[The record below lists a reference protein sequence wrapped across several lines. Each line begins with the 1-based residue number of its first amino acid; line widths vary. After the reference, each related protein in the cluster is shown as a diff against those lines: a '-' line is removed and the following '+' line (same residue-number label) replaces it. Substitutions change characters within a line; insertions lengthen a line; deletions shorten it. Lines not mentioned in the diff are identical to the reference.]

1 MATVSNTMSTRIA
14 LDTVEAQASV
24 RGLTQAV
31 SSMTSAWKAQEAQL
45 RTAGDYMQAAEAKYT
60 GLGQAIEAQKN
71 KIEVL
76 KREQDELGKGTQV
89 NAEQYL
95 KYENQINQAT
105 AKLAS
110 LEQQQQK
117 ARQSMDYQKSGLAD
131 LQSEYR
137 KQNDLSQS
145 LVQRLKAEGQE
156 YSALKEQYR
165 NSKESVNN
173 LNEQY
178 QKQVKELEKVRK
190 ESGEISDA
198 FRTQQ
203 KRVNDTATSLAHART
218 ASDKFN
224 AEMKRA
230 DPSLFGRLRSK
241 IAGVNSEIR
250 ETGRET
256 RKIRGLFK
264 SAFAA
269 NIASSAV
276 SNGLGF
282 VKSKVSEL
290 ISSSGEY
297 VKYQQTMSASWKTL
311 TGSAEEGQKMVDM
324 TNKMAQAAANSTEMV
339 DGLNKKLYAVTNDSD
354 RTAKMTK
361 EILILQDAFGQTD
374 EAVENFG
381 TQWSQMIANGKVQGQ
396 DMLSIINVF
405 PKMKQEIMAVAGEM
419 TKGSALTAEEYAKM
433 QKDGQITAEMA
444 EKALERM
451 SGKYKDATKNFA
463 ETIPGL
469 ERTIKARVPA
479 VISAFT
485 KPFNEMKN
493 PVLQKVGD
501 WFSDPKIE
509 DRVKKSGEKTSKALG
524 TVLEAFSKAFKLGDS
539 DKAVNGLMDRF
550 DKWIGSLADYTAKN
564 APKILAFF
572 KGLASGIGSTV
583 KIAGSIGAGAFEAIK
598 GIAGAVSGM
607 LGAFSKNN
615 DANSK
620 AKGLSGSLAAIAKH
634 KTALKAIGGLII
646 TTTVGLKAYTLAT
659 KAFSIAQGVATGAV
673 RLFNVAMNASPI
685 GLVVTAITGIVTVLG
700 TLYATNKDFRKW
712 VNSTFGKAVK
722 FAGKAWKSVSKFIS
736 KVVKGFKKFI
746 GAPLTNF
753 GKFASGVIAGAADMA
768 KKAGKSIS
776 GFVSDSA
783 KAIGSFTSDTVS
795 KAKKGFDSFGKGV
808 SSMFNGMGKKTKKGL
823 SGVSKSAKK
832 EMDKASKATV
842 KSAAALAKK
851 TKKEFEKL
859 SKESNKIFKS
869 LPKDAKK
876 VFSDVSAQVKTG
888 QKTISKTL
896 SSIDKQIKSFDKSY
910 KKIFDTFVKKVKKDT
925 SSSES
930 VTKKT
935 IKKIQDLVNSG
946 GKWYKTLQKN
956 TSKLSKETDKVM
968 DNIQK
973 NWTIHWT
980 NMLNVSLRTWNR
992 LRSDTNSIFGKS
1004 IKNTI
1009 NSTIDSIKK
1018 TFTTMFDN
1026 VANSF
1031 HKFWNR
1037 MKTLSGQ
1044 GINAVIS
1051 PLNAGIS
1058 GINKL
1063 ISSFGGSGNA
1073 IPSISTVKYAS
1084 GTGYLQGISQ
1094 TRRPITQPTLA
1105 MLNDGDDSPET
1116 GHREMVI
1123 LPNGNSFIPEGRNV
1137 KTILPAGSEVL
1148 NATETK
1154 LLMSQSGYM
1163 RYASGTGLFGSIWH
1177 SISSILGGNSTSHSW
1192 FGKKITA
1199 EDDSKEK
1206 DAMREFI
1213 KNSAGEKAKQ
1223 NFHAEMKFSTNS
1235 FKGLFKSLASGLYKN
1250 PDNQG
1255 LKHWK
1260 TMWTMAEE
1268 AMSEAVDSVAMGAVG
1283 DDYRY
1288 KHMAKDSGADPWGY
1302 FFRECVSFVASRL
1315 ANLGVNPALFS
1326 FLGNGNQWVNAKV
1339 PHLSRPKP
1347 GVVGVYTG
1355 GPISSNHVDFVTA
1368 VNGNTF
1374 DGEEYNWMGN
1384 GQYHQFKNRPIS
1396 SVATFLDFGVKSSG
1410 KDSNETEKSD
1420 VDTNSPLRKLIKNQ
1434 TGKMFDWIKTNLS
1447 EAEEWGGSDDTQGT
1461 GVERWRSSVVKAL
1474 KANGIDPTA
1483 HRVTSILKTIQRESN
1498 GDPNAQN
1505 NWDSNAAAGHPSIGL
1520 MQTIGPTFEAYKHK
1534 GHNNIRNGYDN
1545 LLAAIAYIKARYGTS
1560 DAAFTRVSAYG
1571 YANGGKVTK
1580 EALYPLAEGGMA
1592 EYIVPTD
1599 KAKRN
1604 RGWKLVKDIV
1614 SEFTDDEPEKARRKS
1629 SDDNGDKLDK
1639 LLDKVDNMIAL
1650 LASLVAGNQRP
1661 VLANVNIEG
1670 KSFSE
1675 SLAKYATKANEDFS
1689 KREKL
1694 LKGLV

>member
-45 RTAGDYMQAAEAKYT
+45 RTAGDYMQAAEAKYN
-60 GLGQAIEAQKN
+60 GLGQAVEAQRSKIEA
-71 KIEVL
+71 L
-76 KREQDELGKGTQV
+76 KREQDELGKGTQA
-89 NAEQYL
+89 NAERYL

-117 ARQSMDYQKSGLAD
+117 AKQAMDYQKSGLAD
-131 LQSEYR
+131 LQAEYR

-165 NSKESVNN
+165 NSKASVEN

-178 QKQVKELEKVRK
+178 QKQVKELEKVKR
-190 ESGEISDA
+190 ESGETSDA
-198 FRTQQ
+198 FKTQQ
-203 KRVNDTATSLAHART
+203 KRVNDTATSLATART
-218 ASDKFN
+218 ATDKFN

-230 DPSLFGRLRSK
+230 DPSIFGRMKTK
-241 IAGVNSEIR
+241 IADMNEEIR
-250 ETGRET
+250 KTRGAGSRMWDFVKGNLIADGITNLASSLKNATVEGFQLAKSSEETKQRLTQLGYTKDEIEKLSSTMGDLKLNTSMSGATAKQLVERFRSMTGSTDDAVALSKGFGTLTNQLKLTDQQSQQLSGSFT
-256 RKIRGLFK
+256 RIYSSGKLTSGQLARMEKTTPGVTT
-264 SAFAA
+264 AFA
-269 NIASSAV
+269 
-276 SNGLGF
+276 
-282 VKSKVSEL
+282 
-290 ISSSGEY
+290 
-297 VKYQQTMSASWKTL
+297 
-311 TGSAEEGQKMVDM
+311 
-324 TNKMAQAAANSTEMV
+324 KMAGQSTESFKQM
-339 DGLNKKLYAVTNDSD
+339 
-354 RTAKMTK
+354 
-361 EILILQDAFGQTD
+361 
-374 EAVENFG
+374 VENG
-381 TQWSQMIANGKVQGQ
+381 EITTQKFN
-396 DMLSIINVF
+396 DMMSKN
-405 PKMKQEIMAVAGEM
+405 
-419 TKGSALTAEEYAKM
+419 S
-433 QKDGQITAEMA
+433 DG
-444 EKALERM
+444 
-451 SGKYKDATKNFA
+451 F
-463 ETIPGL
+463 
-469 ERTIKARVPA
+469 
-479 VISAFT
+479 
-485 KPFNEMKN
+485 
-493 PVLQKVGD
+493 
-501 WFSDPKIE
+501 
-509 DRVKKSGEKTSKALG
+509 KKSGEEYQNSTRGVTDYLQKSWQNTEREFAKPIFK
-524 TVLEAFSKAFKLGDS
+524 EATKSLKSLNKSFNGKGAEKLGQDLG
-539 DKAVNGLMDRF
+539 K
-550 DKWIGSLADYTAKN
+550 LAAGGVKT
-564 APKILAFF
+564 LT
-572 KGLASGIGSTV
+572 KGL
-583 KIAGSIGAGAFEAIK
+583 EL
-598 GIAGAVSGM
+598 M
-607 LGAFSKNN
+607 L
-615 DANSK
+615 
-620 AKGLSGSLAAIAKH
+620 KH
-634 KTALKAIGGLII
+634 KDAVKLIGGAIL
-646 TTTVGLKAYTLAT
+646 TVSAAWKVYTLGVKAYT
-659 KAFSIAQGVATGAV
+659 IAQTAATGAMK
-673 RLFNVAMNASPI
+673 LFNMAMNASPI

-753 GKFASGVIAGAADMA
+753 GKFTGGVIKGAADMA
-768 KKAGKSIS
+768 LKAGKSVS

-783 KAIGSFTSDTVS
+783 KAISNFTSNTVS
-795 KAKKGFDSFGKGV
+795 KAKKGFDAFGKGV
-808 SSMFNGMGKKTKKGL
+808 SDMFNGMGKKTQKGL

-832 EMDKASKATV
+832 EMDKTSKATV

-980 NMLNVSLRTWNR
+980 NMLNVSLRAWNR

-1009 NSTIDSIKK
+1009 NSTVDSIKK
-1018 TFTTMFDN
+1018 TFITMFDN

-1031 HKFWNR
+1031 YKFWNR

-1063 ISSFGGSGNA
+1063 ISSFGGNGNA
-1073 IPSISTVKYAS
+1073 IPAIASVKYAS

-1116 GHREMVI
+1116 ENREMVI
-1123 LPNGNSFIPEGRNV
+1123 LPNGKSFIPEGRNV
-1137 KTILPAGSEVL
+1137 TTILPAGAEVL
-1148 NATETK
+1148 NASETK
-1154 LLMSQSGYM
+1154 LLLSQASYM
-1163 RYASGTGLFGSIWH
+1163 RYADGTGFFGSIWN
-1177 SISSILGGNSTSHSW
+1177 SVSSLLGKNNNSHSW

-1199 EDDSKEK
+1199 EDDSPEKEK
-1206 DAMREFI
+1206 MRDFI
-1213 KNSAGEKAKQ
+1213 KKSAGDNAKK
-1223 NFHAEMKFSTNS
+1223 NFHAEMKFSTDS
-1235 FKGLFKSLASGLYKN
+1235 FKGLFKSLAAGLFKN

-1255 LKHWK
+1255 QKHWK

-1347 GVVGVYTG
+1347 GTVGVYTG

-1384 GQYHQFKNRPIS
+1384 GQYHQFKNRPVS
-1396 SVATFLDFGVKSSG
+1396 AVATFLDFGVKSSG
-1410 KDSNETEKSD
+1410 NSSGEKSE

-1447 EAEEWGGSDDTQGT
+1447 ESEDWGGSDSPQGS

-1474 KANGIDPTA
+1474 KANGIEPTD

-1629 SDDNGDKLDK
+1629 SDDNDDKLDK

-1661 VLANVNIEG
+1661 VVANVNIEG

-1694 LKGLV
+1694 LKGLI